1 MTNATDELIQKTYR
15 EMGESRRAM
24 TFDKGWAQD
33 QGMALDAV
41 VADLERA
48 IAVLKQSNRAGG
60 DPMMTVF
67 QAQTRL
73 SEIAK
78 RFAFKA
84 ILEAEAREVS

>member
-1 MTNATDELIQKTYR
+1 MTNATDQLIQKTYR

-33 QGMALDAV
+33 QRDAISQVISDLLRAKAALSRTA
-41 VADLERA
+41 
-48 IAVLKQSNRAGG
+48 RAGG

-84 ILEAEAREVS
+84 VLEAEAERAS